1 MDKVYV
7 PLGKKK
13 KIKKMVALNITVPVP
28 AMLTSL

>member
-7 PLGKKK
+7 PLGKK
-13 KIKKMVALNITVPVP
+13 KKMVALNITVPVP